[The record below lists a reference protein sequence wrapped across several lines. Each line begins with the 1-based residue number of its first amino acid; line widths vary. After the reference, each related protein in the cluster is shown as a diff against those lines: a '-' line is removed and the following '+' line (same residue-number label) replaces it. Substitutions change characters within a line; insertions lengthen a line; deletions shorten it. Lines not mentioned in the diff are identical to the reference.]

1 MTKGDAEMYR
11 RSLDMNINL
20 IWGGVELP
28 PKAKEFADMLAQGAS
43 EHRPALDQIIVK
55 YAANWELHRMA
66 AIDRN
71 LLRLASYELLHHAD
85 TPISVVIDEA
95 VEIAKSFS
103 TLDSGKF
110 VNGILDK
117 IKLETVV
124 PNHLLEQAIEVIVS
138 TGRTGEVGDGKIFL
152 VPVADAVRVRT
163 GERGVTAIS

>member
-1 MTKGDAEMYR
+1 MGIRRQAREAALQILYMMDIAKMPLADA
-11 RSLDMNINL
+11 SNL

-117 IKLETVV
+117 IKLER
-124 PNHLLEQAIEVIVS
+124 PDGGKEQSAPPAAE
-138 TGRTGEVGDGKIFL
+138 
-152 VPVADAVRVRT
+152 DA
-163 GERGVTAIS
+163 